1 MNSNELK
8 EVLDKH
14 TLFLKG
20 KDGGERADLSGA
32 NLRGENLSGANL
44 SGANLR
50 YANLRYADL
59 RYANLSDANLS
70 GANLSG
76 ANLSGANLSGAN
88 LRGADLSGANL
99 SGANLSGADLF
110 YADLRG
116 ANLFGSNLI
125 IYQSGL
131 WPAYI
136 QEDTIRIGCQYH
148 SVKSWESFTDEEISK
163 MHDDALRYWK
173 ENKEIILSIAS
184 RWMAIT

>member
-20 KDGGERADLSGA
+20 KDGGERANLSGA
-32 NLRGENLSGANL
+32 NLRCANLSGANLIDANLRCADLRGANL
-44 SGANLR
+44 SGANLID
-50 YANLRYADL
+50 ADL
-59 RYANLSDANLS
+59 R
-70 GANLSG
+70 GANLS
-76 ANLSGANLSGAN
+76 
-88 LRGADLSGANL
+88 
-99 SGANLSGADLF
+99 
-110 YADLRG
+110 G

-131 WPAYI
+131 WSAYI
-136 QEDTIRIGCQYH
+136 QEDMIRIGCQYH

-173 ENKEIILSIAS
+173 ANKEIILSIARS
-184 RWMAIT
+184 LKK

>member
-20 KDGGERADLSGA
+20 KDGGERA
-32 NLRGENLSGANL
+32 NLRGANFRGANL

-50 YANLRYADL
+50 YA
-59 RYANLSDANLS
+59 
-70 GANLSG
+70 
-76 ANLSGANLSGAN
+76 
-88 LRGADLSGANL
+88 DLSGADFRGANFR
-99 SGANLSGADLF
+99 GANLSGADLSGADF
-110 YADLRG
+110 RGADL
-116 ANLFGSNLI
+116 FWSNLI

-136 QEDTIRIGCQYH
+136 QEDMIRIGCQYH

-163 MHDDALRYWK
+163 MHDDAFQYWK
-173 ENKEIILSIAS
+173 ANKEIILSIARS
-184 RWMAIT
+184 LKK

>member
-20 KDGGERADLSGA
+20 KDGGERA
-32 NLRGENLSGANL
+32 NLSDADLRGANL
-44 SGANLR
+44 SGAHLSG
-50 YANLRYADL
+50 ANFRYADL
-59 RYANLSDANLS
+59 RYANLS
-70 GANLSG
+70 GANLID
-76 ANLSGANLSGAN
+76 AD
-88 LRGADLSGANL
+88 LRGADLS
-99 SGANLSGADLF
+99 
-110 YADLRG
+110 G

-131 WPAYI
+131 WQAYI
-136 QEDTIRIGCQYH
+136 QEDMIRIGCQYH
-148 SVKSWESFTDEEISK
+148 SVKSWESFTDDEISK

-173 ENKEIILSIAS
+173 ENKEIILSIAR

>member
-20 KDGGERADLSGA
+20 KDGGERADLRYANLNDANLIDADLRYADLRYADLSGADLIDA
-32 NLRGENLSGANL
+32 NLRCANL

-50 YANLRYADL
+50 C
-59 RYANLSDANLS
+59 
-70 GANLSG
+70 
-76 ANLSGANLSGAN
+76 AN
-88 LRGADLSGANL
+88 LRGANLIDADLNDVDLNDANL
-99 SGANLSGADLF
+99 RCAN
-110 YADLRG
+110 LRG

-131 WPAYI
+131 WQAYI
-136 QEDTIRIGCQYH
+136 QEDMIRIGCQYH

-173 ENKEIILSIAS
+173 ENKEIILSIAR

>member
-20 KDGGERADLSGA
+20 KDGGERANLRYADLSGA
-32 NLRGENLSGANL
+32 NLRYADLRCANLSGANL

-50 YANLRYADL
+50 YA
-59 RYANLSDANLS
+59 
-70 GANLSG
+70 
-76 ANLSGANLSGAN
+76 
-88 LRGADLSGANL
+88 DLSGAN
-99 SGANLSGADLF
+99 
-110 YADLRG
+110 LRG

-131 WPAYI
+131 WQAYI
-136 QEDTIRIGCQYH
+136 QEDMIRIGCQYH
-148 SVKSWESFTDEEISK
+148 SVKSWESFTDDEISK

-173 ENKEIILSIAS
+173 ENKEIILSIARS
-184 RWMAIT
+184 LKK

>member
-20 KDGGERADLSGA
+20 KDGGERANLRYADLSGA
-32 NLRGENLSGANL
+32 NLSDADLSGANL
-44 SGANLR
+44 SDSDLSGANFR

-59 RYANLSDANLS
+59 RDADLRY
-70 GANLSG
+70 
-76 ANLSGANLSGAN
+76 AN
-88 LRGADLSGANL
+88 LRGANLKYADLRYANLIDADLSGANL
-99 SGANLSGADLF
+99 RDADLS
-110 YADLRG
+110 G

-131 WPAYI
+131 WQAYI
-136 QEDTIRIGCQYH
+136 QEDMIRIGCQYH
-148 SVKSWESFTDEEISK
+148 SVKSWESFTDDEISK

-173 ENKEIILSIAS
+173 ENKEIILSIAR

>member
-14 TLFLKG
+14 TLFLEG
-20 KDGGERADLSGA
+20 KDGGERADLRYA
-32 NLRGENLSGANL
+32 D
-44 SGANLR
+44 LR

-59 RYANLSDANLS
+59 RC
-70 GANLSG
+70 
-76 ANLSGANLSGAN
+76 
-88 LRGADLSGANL
+88 ADLS
-99 SGANLSGADLF
+99 
-110 YADLRG
+110 G

-136 QEDTIRIGCQYH
+136 QEDMIRIGCQYH

-173 ENKEIILSIAS
+173 ANKEIILSIARS
-184 RWMAIT
+184 LKK

>member
-20 KDGGERADLSGA
+20 KDGGERANLRYADLSGANLRDADLSGA
-32 NLRGENLSGANL
+32 NLRGANVSGADL

-50 YANLRYADL
+50 YA
-59 RYANLSDANLS
+59 
-70 GANLSG
+70 
-76 ANLSGANLSGAN
+76 
-88 LRGADLSGANL
+88 DLSGAN
-99 SGANLSGADLF
+99 
-110 YADLRG
+110 LRG

-131 WPAYI
+131 WQAYI
-136 QEDTIRIGCQYH
+136 QEDMIRIGCQYH
-148 SVKSWESFTDEEISK
+148 SVKSWESFTDDEISK

-173 ENKEIILSIAS
+173 ENKEIILSIARS
-184 RWMAIT
+184 LKK

>member
-20 KDGGERADLSGA
+20 KDGGERANLRCADLRRAKLIGADLRHADLSDADLSDADLSDANLSGA
-32 NLRGENLSGANL
+32 NLIGANLSGANSRRANL

-50 YANLRYADL
+50 YAELRYADL
-59 RYANLSDANLS
+59 R
-70 GANLSG
+70 GT
-76 ANLSGANLSGAN
+76 
-88 LRGADLSGANL
+88 
-99 SGANLSGADLF
+99 
-110 YADLRG
+110 
-116 ANLFGSNLI
+116 NLFGSNLI

-131 WPAYI
+131 WEAYI
-136 QEDTIRIGCQYH
+136 QEDMIRIGCQYH

-173 ENKEIILSIAS
+173 ANKEIILSIARS
-184 RWMAIT
+184 LKKSITQP

>member
-20 KDGGERADLSGA
+20 KDGGERANLRYADLSGA
-32 NLRGENLSGANL
+32 NLRYADVRYANLRCANLSGANL

-50 YANLRYADL
+50 YA
-59 RYANLSDANLS
+59 
-70 GANLSG
+70 
-76 ANLSGANLSGAN
+76 
-88 LRGADLSGANL
+88 DLSGAN
-99 SGANLSGADLF
+99 
-110 YADLRG
+110 LRG

-131 WPAYI
+131 WQAYI
-136 QEDTIRIGCQYH
+136 QEDMIRIGCQYH
-148 SVKSWESFTDEEISK
+148 SVKSWESFTDDEISK

-173 ENKEIILSIAS
+173 ENKEIILSIAR

>member
-20 KDGGERADLSGA
+20 KDGGERA
-32 NLRGENLSGANL
+32 NLRYANLSGANW

-50 YANLRYADL
+50 YA
-59 RYANLSDANLS
+59 
-70 GANLSG
+70 
-76 ANLSGANLSGAN
+76 
-88 LRGADLSGANL
+88 DLSGAN
-99 SGANLSGADLF
+99 
-110 YADLRG
+110 LRG

-131 WPAYI
+131 WQAYI
-136 QEDTIRIGCQYH
+136 QEDMIRIGCQYH
-148 SVKSWESFTDEEISK
+148 SVKSWESFTDDEISK

-173 ENKEIILSIAS
+173 ENKEIILSIAR

>member
-14 TLFLKG
+14 TLFLEG
-20 KDGGERADLSGA
+20 KDGGDRADLRSA
-32 NLRGENLSGANL
+32 NLRC
-44 SGANLR
+44 
-50 YANLRYADL
+50 AD
-59 RYANLSDANLS
+59 
-70 GANLSG
+70 
-76 ANLSGANLSGAN
+76 
-88 LRGADLSGANL
+88 LRGADLS
-99 SGANLSGADLF
+99 
-110 YADLRG
+110 G

-136 QEDTIRIGCQYH
+136 QEDMIRIGCQYH

-173 ENKEIILSIAS
+173 ANKEIILSIARS
-184 RWMAIT
+184 LKK

>member
-14 TLFLKG
+14 TLFLKC
-20 KDGGERADLSGA
+20 KDSGERANLRSADLSGA
-32 NLRGENLSGANL
+32 NLIGAK
-44 SGANLR
+44 LR
-50 YANLRYADL
+50 YADLRDADL
-59 RYANLSDANLS
+59 RYANLS
-70 GANLSG
+70 G
-76 ANLSGANLSGAN
+76 
-88 LRGADLSGANL
+88 
-99 SGANLSGADLF
+99 
-110 YADLRG
+110 ADLRG

-136 QEDTIRIGCQYH
+136 QEDMIRIGCQYH

-173 ENKEIILSIAS
+173 ANKEIILSIARS
-184 RWMAIT
+184 LKK

>member
-20 KDGGERADLSGA
+20 KDGGERANLRGANLIVADLSGA
-32 NLRGENLSGANL
+32 NL
-44 SGANLR
+44 
-50 YANLRYADL
+50 
-59 RYANLSDANLS
+59 SD
-70 GANLSG
+70 
-76 ANLSGANLSGAN
+76 AN

-99 SGANLSGADLF
+99 S
-110 YADLRG
+110 G

-131 WPAYI
+131 WPAFI

-173 ENKEIILSIAS
+173 ANKEIILSIARS
-184 RWMAIT
+184 LKK

>member
-14 TLFLKG
+14 TLFLKD

-32 NLRGENLSGANL
+32 
-44 SGANLR
+44 
-50 YANLRYADL
+50 DL
-59 RYANLSDANLS
+59 IDANLSD
-70 GANLSG
+70 
-76 ANLSGANLSGAN
+76 AN
-88 LRGADLSGANL
+88 LRGADLSGA
-99 SGANLSGADLF
+99 DLRG
-110 YADLRG
+110 ADLRG

-173 ENKEIILSIAS
+173 ENKEIILSIAR

>member
-20 KDGGERADLSGA
+20 KDGGERADL
-32 NLRGENLSGANL
+32 
-44 SGANLR
+44 
-50 YANLRYADL
+50 
-59 RYANLSDANLS
+59 
-70 GANLSG
+70 
-76 ANLSGANLSGAN
+76 
-88 LRGADLSGANL
+88 RGADLF
-99 SGANLSGADLF
+99 GADLS
-110 YADLRG
+110 G

-136 QEDTIRIGCQYH
+136 QEDMIRIGCQYH

-173 ENKEIILSIAS
+173 ANKEIILSIARS
-184 RWMAIT
+184 LKK

>member
-20 KDGGERADLSGA
+20 KDGGDRAT
-32 NLRGENLSGANL
+32 
-44 SGANLR
+44 
-50 YANLRYADL
+50 LRYADL
-59 RYANLSDANLS
+59 R
-70 GANLSG
+70 GT
-76 ANLSGANLSGAN
+76 
-88 LRGADLSGANL
+88 
-99 SGANLSGADLF
+99 
-110 YADLRG
+110 
-116 ANLFGSNLI
+116 NLFGSNLI

-131 WPAYI
+131 WEAYI
-136 QEDTIRIGCQYH
+136 QEDMIRIGCQYH

-173 ENKEIILSIAS
+173 ENKEIILSIAR

>member
-20 KDGGERADLSGA
+20 KDGGERANLRYADLSGA
-32 NLRGENLSGANL
+32 NLSDADLSGANL
-44 SGANLR
+44 SDANLSGAHLR

-59 RYANLSDANLS
+59 RYANLRCANLR
-70 GANLSG
+70 
-76 ANLSGANLSGAN
+76 GANLSGAN
-88 LRGADLSGANL
+88 LRYADLSGAN
-99 SGANLSGADLF
+99 
-110 YADLRG
+110 LRG
-116 ANLFGSNLI
+116 ANLFGSNMI

-131 WPAYI
+131 WQAYI
-136 QEDTIRIGCQYH
+136 QEDMIRIGCQYH
-148 SVKSWESFTDEEISK
+148 SVKSWESFTDDEISK

-173 ENKEIILSIAS
+173 ENKEIILSIAR

>member
-20 KDGGERADLSGA
+20 KDGGERA
-32 NLRGENLSGANL
+32 NLSGA
-44 SGANLR
+44 
-50 YANLRYADL
+50 Y
-59 RYANLSDANLS
+59 
-70 GANLSG
+70 
-76 ANLSGANLSGAN
+76 LSGAN
-88 LRGADLSGANL
+88 LRGADVRYANL
-99 SGANLSGADLF
+99 RYANVSDADF
-110 YADLRG
+110 RG
-116 ANLFGSNLI
+116 ANLCWSNLI

-131 WPAYI
+131 WPSYI

-173 ENKEIILSIAS
+173 ENKEIILSIARS
-184 RWMAIT
+184 LKK

>member
-14 TLFLKG
+14 TLFLEG
-20 KDGGERADLSGA
+20 KDGGERADL
-32 NLRGENLSGANL
+32 RY
-44 SGANLR
+44 ANLR
-50 YANLRYADL
+50 YADFRYADL
-59 RYANLSDANLS
+59 RYANLRSAD
-70 GANLSG
+70 
-76 ANLSGANLSGAN
+76 

-99 SGANLSGADLF
+99 SGANLSGSNLSGANLRYAELR

-116 ANLFGSNLI
+116 TNLFGSNLI

-131 WPAYI
+131 WAAYI
-136 QEDTIRIGCQYH
+136 QEDMIRIGCQYH

-173 ENKEIILSIAS
+173 ANKEIILSIARS
-184 RWMAIT
+184 LKK